1 MLEELWNNS
10 SMKDEQTRHKITLS
24 LPRETWEAMNELART
39 HQRSFTKELVWAL
52 QEYIRRER
60 REQQRK
66 GEE

>member
-1 MLEELWNNS
+1 
-10 SMKDEQTRHKITLS
+10 MKDEQTRHKITLS